1 MSSNTPLADRL
12 RPESL
17 VGFIGQNHI
26 IGESKP
32 LRKFID
38 KGVVPPSMLFWG
50 PPGTGK
56 TTLAR
61 IIAAETDAEFIELS
75 AVDASKDDLKQ
86 VTNKQRLTQQNIVLF
101 LDEIHRFHK
110 GQQDFLLPYV
120 EDGTI
125 NLIGATTENPSFEVN
140 NALLSRSQTYT
151 FESLG
156 EEALQAI
163 VERVENQTEI
173 TVSDDAARA
182 VAGLADGDARQAIS
196 LVKTAW
202 EIADGEVTVE
212 DLDAVDSSATRY
224 DKNGEKHYNLISALH
239 KSMRDSDVQASV
251 YWTVRMVKGGEDPKY
266 IVRRMMRFASEDIGD
281 ADPGALRLASAVKD
295 AVTFIGLP
303 EAKTAL
309 VQLAVYLA
317 KAPKSNAVYE
327 AVKRAEEEIERSGSL
342 PVPKVI
348 RIAPTDFMREEG
360 YGEGYSYAHDEPEEA
375 VKQQHLPD
383 KVEETTYYEG

>member
-1 MSSNTPLADRL
+1 
-12 RPESL
+12 
-17 VGFIGQNHI
+17 
-26 IGESKP
+26 
-32 LRKFID
+32 
-38 KGVVPPSMLFWG
+38 
-50 PPGTGK
+50 
-56 TTLAR
+56 
-61 IIAAETDAEFIELS
+61 
-75 AVDASKDDLKQ
+75 
-86 VTNKQRLTQQNIVLF
+86 LF

-151 FESLG
+151 FESLN
-156 EEALQAI
+156 EEALQGI
-163 VERVENQTEI
+163 VERVEDQTEI
-173 TVSDDAARA
+173 TVSDDAA
-182 VAGLADGDARQAIS
+182 

-212 DLDAVDSSATRY
+212 DLNAVDSSATRY
-224 DKNGEKHYNLISALH
+224 DKDGEKHYNLISALH

-251 YWTVRMVKGGEDPKY
+251 YWTMRMVKGGEDPKY

-281 ADPGALRLASAVKD
+281 ADPEALRLASAVKD

-317 KAPKSNAVYE
+317 KAPKSNAVYK

-348 RIAPTDFMREEG
+348 RNAPTDFMREEG

-375 VKQQHLPD
+375 EEQQHLPNNI
-383 KVEETTYYEG
+383 ETTELYKSQ

>member
-1 MSSNTPLADRL
+1 
-12 RPESL
+12 
-17 VGFIGQNHI
+17 VGQDHI
-26 IGESKP
+26 VGEGKP
-32 LRKFID
+32 LTKFLDRGI
-38 KGVVPPSMLFWG
+38 VPPSMLFWG

-151 FESLG
+151 FKSLDDD
-156 EEALQAI
+156 ALHGI
-163 VERVENQTEI
+163 VERVEDQTDI

-182 VAGLADGDARQAIS
+182 VAGLADGDARRAIS

-202 EIADGEVTVE
+202 EIADDAVTVG
-212 DLDAVDSSATRY
+212 DLDAVDPSATRY
-224 DKNGEKHYNLISALH
+224 DKDGEKHYNLISALH
-239 KSMRDSDVQASV
+239 KSLRDSDVQASV
-251 YWTVRMVKGGEDPKY
+251 YWTMRMVHGGEDPKY

-281 ADPGALRLASAVKD
+281 ADPEALRLASSVKD

-348 RIAPTDFMREEG
+348 RNAPTEFMREEG
-360 YGEGYSYAHDEPEEA
+360 YGEGYSYAHDNPEEA
-375 VKQQHLPD
+375 EEQQHLPD
-383 KVEETTYYEG
+383 KVEERSFYEG